1 MQTKV
6 VQIESIEAA
15 DLLNRLDKMESA
27 ISALSNQS
35 QNTATNTTTSD
46 YITRREIAKLFQ
58 ISLVTVN
65 DWTRKG
71 ILTAYKVAKR
81 VYYKRSEV
89 ESALVQKGGNYV
101 R

>member
-1 MQTKV
+1 MTKTV
-6 VQIESIEAA
+6 IQIESIEANE
-15 DLLNRLDKMESA
+15 LLTRFDKLESA
-27 ISALSNQS
+27 IKALSNQPKD
-35 QNTATNTTTSD
+35 TATKTEPD
-46 YITRREIAKLFQ
+46 YITRREVAKLFK

-71 ILTAYKVAKR
+71 ILIAYKIAKR

-89 ESALVQKGGNYV
+89 ESALVQKGSKYV